1 MSYRVLQEFDMNVRA
16 KISSK
21 GQLVL
26 PKAVRDAHGLDAG
39 SEVEVESAGD
49 VILLRPTPKK
59 ARKTYTL
66 DEVAGFLK
74 YDGPPVT
81 LEDME
86 RAIEEEAR
94 RKWNAERG

>member
-1 MSYRVLQEFDMNVRA
+1 MNARA

-26 PKAVRDAHGLDAG
+26 PKAVRDAYGLSAG
-39 SEVEVESAGD
+39 SEVDIEGVGD
-49 VILLRPTPKK
+49 TIVLRPRRKK
-59 ARKTYTL
+59 ARRTYTI

-81 LEDME
+81 LEDMD
-86 RAIEEEAR
+86 RAIEDEAR
-94 RKWNAERG
+94 RMWNAERR

>member
-1 MSYRVLQEFDMNVRA
+1 MNARG

-21 GQLVL
+21 GQVVI
-26 PKAVRDAHGLDAG
+26 PKSVRDAYGLTAG
-39 SEVEVESAGD
+39 SEVDFETSGD
-49 VILLRPTPKK
+49 VIVLRPRPQRT
-59 ARKTYTL
+59 ARRAYSI

-86 RAIEEEAR
+86 RGIEEEAR
-94 RKWNAERG
+94 RKWNGERG